1 MDETVLEER
10 VINKFP
16 APYCLESSPWL
27 QPDFSYLTKKQC
39 ATFQDR
45 RKITEEWLKISKV
58 IILGDVAAGKTCLV
72 NRWDTAGQERFKS
85 IAQSYYRGANVIL
98 IVFDLSNFPSL
109 FNCKKWFDEALG
121 ANSGSQPFV
130 FLVGTKKDLV
140 SNVCYKNIRADA
152 VKLAKELNA
161 EYWGVSSKSG
171 KNVNKLFCRV
181 AALSFDEIISKG
193 FESDKRCIAIG
204 DRLGGRCMTTL
215 ARWRA
220 AQASETEKVKK
231 RRPYLASECK
241 SLYACEKWR
250 MQIIR
255 EVAKKVAQIQNAGLG
270 EFRIR
275 DLNDE
280 INKLLREKRHWE
292 DQIKELG
299 GPDYQKV
306 GPRMLDHEGKEVPG
320 NRGYKYFGAAKE
332 LPGVRE
338 LFEQEPPPPPRKTRA
353 ELMKD
358 IDADYY
364 GYMDDDDG
372 ILVPLELQAE
382 KKAIKKAVAQWKTK
396 KEARMETDASSEEE
410 EEEVNIYASKETDET
425 PQTMSQLVDGSQQRF
440 VAHVPVPS
448 QQDIEQALLR
458 RRKQE
463 LLNKYGIAEEQ

>member
-1 MDETVLEER
+1 MAR
-10 VINKFP
+10 
-16 APYCLESSPWL
+16 
-27 QPDFSYLTKKQC
+27 
-39 ATFQDR
+39 
-45 RKITEEWLKISKV
+45 
-58 IILGDVAAGKTCLV
+58 
-72 NRWDTAGQERFKS
+72 
-85 IAQSYYRGANVIL
+85 
-98 IVFDLSNFPSL
+98 
-109 FNCKKWFDEALG
+109 
-121 ANSGSQPFV
+121 
-130 FLVGTKKDLV
+130 
-140 SNVCYKNIRADA
+140 
-152 VKLAKELNA
+152 NA
-161 EYWGVSSKSG
+161 EK
-171 KNVNKLFCRV
+171 
-181 AALSFDEIISKG
+181 A
-193 FESDKRCIAIG
+193 
-204 DRLGGRCMTTL
+204 MTTL

-220 AQASETEKVKK
+220 AQLGESEKHKK

-255 EVAKKVAQIQNAGLG
+255 EIAKKVAQIQNAGLG

-299 GPDYQKV
+299 GPDYQRV

-372 ILVPLELQAE
+372 ILLPLETKAE
-382 KKAIKKAVAQWKTK
+382 KTSIQKKVAEWKEK
-396 KEARMETDASSEEE
+396 KENRLNKASDDEDDEEDE
-410 EEEVNIYASKETDET
+410 NIYAVEESDEEEQ
-425 PQTMSQLVDGSQQRF
+425 PQVIDGSQQRF

-448 QQDIEQALLR
+448 QQEVEQALLR

-463 LLNKYGIAEEQ
+463 LLDKYGAHED